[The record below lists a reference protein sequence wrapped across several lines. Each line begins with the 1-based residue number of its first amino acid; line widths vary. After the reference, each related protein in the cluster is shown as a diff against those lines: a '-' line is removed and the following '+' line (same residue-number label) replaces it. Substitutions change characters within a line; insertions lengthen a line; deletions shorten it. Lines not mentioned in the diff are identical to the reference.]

1 MGSTKYKVLLIED
14 DKVEQMA
21 FKRLVEDENLPYD
34 CTIAGSVSEANSIL
48 GTDKFDIAIV
58 DYFLGDGTAFDIFDS
73 IKDIPIIIT
82 TGVGDEEIAIRT
94 MKSGA
99 SDYLVKDHER
109 NYLKALPVRIENVVK
124 HKKAEAKLKKYDRLK
139 SELAVTVSHELRASL
154 RIFKRIISDA
164 MAGVQGPISAELRKN
179 LEIADRTIGRLAKII
194 SDFLDIS
201 KIETGKIQLR
211 KTKVDMQQVVSEA
224 IFLFSDV
231 AADKKIK
238 LLTTCPPDPT
248 FTVYADHG
256 LMRQIFMNL
265 IDSAIKF
272 SPMGGTIRIAVRDLG
287 EEVQVNMQ
295 DVSIGIGGGD
305 TSRVFNNFIQSDEYA
320 GPGSDGT
327 GLGVYVAKQLVE
339 AQGGRIWAEST
350 PGQGNI
356 FCFTL
361 PKYSEQ
367 ISVNAVEPVGISQ
380 KSRD

>member
-1 MGSTKYKVLLIED
+1 MGNAKYKVLLIED

-94 MKSGA
+94 MKAGA

-164 MAGVQGPISAELRKN
+164 MAGVLGPISAELRKN
-179 LEIADRTIGRLAKII
+179 LEIADRTIGGLAKII
-194 SDFLDIS
+194 GDFIDIS

-211 KTKVDMQQVVSEA
+211 KT
-224 IFLFSDV
+224 
-231 AADKKIK
+231 
-238 LLTTCPPDPT
+238 
-248 FTVYADHG
+248 
-256 LMRQIFMNL
+256 
-265 IDSAIKF
+265 
-272 SPMGGTIRIAVRDLG
+272 
-287 EEVQVNMQ
+287 
-295 DVSIGIGGGD
+295 
-305 TSRVFNNFIQSDEYA
+305 
-320 GPGSDGT
+320 
-327 GLGVYVAKQLVE
+327 
-339 AQGGRIWAEST
+339 
-350 PGQGNI
+350 
-356 FCFTL
+356 
-361 PKYSEQ
+361 
-367 ISVNAVEPVGISQ
+367 
-380 KSRD
+380 